1 MSQSSRGP
9 GGLCIDHSVSL
20 TEAVNPA
27 PHSLTNLFSSSSSK
41 ESPDP
46 VRFGFFH
53 CMNFRLRRFVKCQTF
68 QATLSDSWLLYSVF
82 DANVFLLMEKELE
95 NFSFPHQRQC
105 EWVIVPRGVYLY
117 WVCIQL
123 TRQNCSEVNLIIQG
137 QNKLKPSKSGSFTS
151 ITSHSTTAFHSSKLV
166 GYQLL
171 QQVLHSD

>member
-1 MSQSSRGP
+1 MNVNEIWKYIIHTIPLIIPTKKPSNTMSTAELKSFKIYMYLRPKTLAEHKKTERKTVKLKKKNFQKTEMRLATETERGYDLQSPVEVSQSSRGP

-82 DANVFLLMEKELE
+82 DANVFL
-95 NFSFPHQRQC
+95 
-105 EWVIVPRGVYLY
+105 
-117 WVCIQL
+117 
-123 TRQNCSEVNLIIQG
+123 
-137 QNKLKPSKSGSFTS
+137 
-151 ITSHSTTAFHSSKLV
+151 
-166 GYQLL
+166 
-171 QQVLHSD
+171 

>member
-1 MSQSSRGP
+1 MNVNEIWKYIIHTIPLIIPTKKPSNTMSTAELKSFKIYMYLRPKTLAEHKKTERKTVKLKKKTFKKLKWDWQQRERGYDLQSPVEVSQSSRGP

-53 CMNFRLRRFVKCQTF
+53 CMNFRRRRFVKCQTF

-82 DANVFLLMEKELE
+82 DANVFLWWRK
-95 NFSFPHQRQC
+95 N
-105 EWVIVPRGVYLY
+105 
-117 WVCIQL
+117 
-123 TRQNCSEVNLIIQG
+123 
-137 QNKLKPSKSGSFTS
+137 
-151 ITSHSTTAFHSSKLV
+151 
-166 GYQLL
+166 
-171 QQVLHSD
+171 